1 LERDVIDKLEADVT
15 RANQARALL
24 SNAMLNDAFETLR
37 ASYLKAWETTKYN
50 DTDGRERL
58 WQAIQIV
65 GLVRGQL
72 EAYVNDGKLAQVE
85 IDRANYGLRD
95 RPAA

>member
-1 LERDVIDKLEADVT
+1 MTDNLEQDVARGH
-15 RANQARALL
+15 RAKALL
-24 SNAMLNDAFETLR
+24 SDSLLTEAFDTLR
-37 ASYLKAWETTKYN
+37 AEYLKAWEATRYN

-65 GLVRGQL
+65 GKVRAQL
-72 EAYVNDGKLAQVE
+72 NSYVNDGTLAQVE
-85 IDRANYGLRD
+85 IDRASYGLRD